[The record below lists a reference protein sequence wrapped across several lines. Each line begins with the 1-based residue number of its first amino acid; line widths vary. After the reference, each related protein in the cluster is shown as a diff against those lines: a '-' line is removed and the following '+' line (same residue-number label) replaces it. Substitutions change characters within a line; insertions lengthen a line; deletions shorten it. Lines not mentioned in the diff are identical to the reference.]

1 MWKAKYEIERKME
14 TKREREKNRT
24 KLIYVRV
31 SISETG
37 FVMAPQKS
45 NEMIV
50 HTQKLLINYKESETK
65 KKATLAATKT
75 RPSVND

>member
-65 KKATLAATKT
+65 KKSNASSNQNTSE
-75 RPSVND
+75 RQ